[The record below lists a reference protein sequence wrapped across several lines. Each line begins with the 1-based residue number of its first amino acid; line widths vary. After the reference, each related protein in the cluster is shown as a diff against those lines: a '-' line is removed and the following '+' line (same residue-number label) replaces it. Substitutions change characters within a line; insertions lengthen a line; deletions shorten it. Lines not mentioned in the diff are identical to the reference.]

1 MSRMKEVYDYL
12 LEAIVSNKIP
22 PGTPIVESEIASEL
36 QMSRTPIR
44 EALKE
49 LEAEGLVSRYP
60 SRGTV
65 VSEITPYD
73 VEEIFTLRITLEVLA
88 LQLAWEK
95 IPVDELNKV
104 EELFLKLNEHS
115 SKEELHQADKS
126 LHALIID
133 RAGNRRLK
141 QILNQLNSQIER
153 FRRVAAMEPSRMKRS
168 KQEHLE
174 IIQFIRNKDLHACQ
188 ESLRKHLLNVK
199 QSTLEAA
206 KLIAMN
212 TN

>member
-1 MSRMKEVYDYL
+1 MSRTKEVYDYL
-12 LEAIVSNKIP
+12 LEAILSNKIP
-22 PGTPIVESEIASEL
+22 PGTPIVEAEIAAEL

-73 VEEIFTLRITLEVLA
+73 VEEIFTLRIALEVLA
-88 LQLAWEK
+88 LQLAWGK
-95 IPVDELNKV
+95 IPEDELSNI
-104 EELFLKLNEHS
+104 EESFLKLNEHS
-115 SKEELHQADKS
+115 TKEELHHADKS
-126 LHALIID
+126 LHALIIE

-153 FRRVAAMEPSRMKRS
+153 FRRVAALEPSRMSRS
-168 KQEHLE
+168 KEEHLE
-174 IIQFIRNKDLHACQ
+174 IIQLIRKKDLRGCQ
-188 ESLRKHLLNVK
+188 ESLKKHLLNVK

-206 KLIAMN
+206 KLLALK